1 MSIKRT
7 LGGIATTMSA
17 AGILAAG
24 AATTTNGVHHDM
36 VNQASS
42 GKAVAAET
50 VSTSGVSSGVHHD
63 M

>member
-1 MSIKRT
+1 
-7 LGGIATTMSA
+7 MSA